1 MCPSELWGSW
11 NSNVKVTCVK
21 VKKKKTKN
29 LRLPFTR
36 GLMDVWFLCP
46 TFTTQN
52 SMGDVFNT
60 SCFCILSG
68 SLLYQLDFSISAPVS
83 SPGWEPAIQSP
94 PPRQNLAEVHK
105 LHSSSENP
113 VGCVSV
119 QELSPMCTRVCV
131 QQFLTCCLDFQVPIL
146 GWVDPRN
153 PGQCKNI
160 QT

>member
-21 VKKKKTKN
+21 VKKN
-29 LRLPFTR
+29 LRLPFIR
-36 GLMDVWFLCP
+36 GILDVWFLCP

-52 SMGDVFNT
+52 LMGDVFNA

-105 LHSSSENP
+105 LHSSSSENP